1 MGNTPYPRSI
11 PIPNPNQKVMFN
23 MSNPRPSIT
32 IRFGASSDDIAVDG
46 NTFTRHKLS
55 RADQGFL
62 RRVVIG
68 ALEKSGYFTKEGRK

>member
-1 MGNTPYPRSI
+1 MGITPRLRSI

-23 MSNPRPSIT
+23 MSHTRPT
-32 IRFGASSDDIAVDG
+32 IIIHFGASNDDIAVDG
-46 NTFTRHKLS
+46 NVFTRNQLS

-68 ALEKSGYFTKEGRK
+68 ALEKSGYFTKGARQ

>member
-1 MGNTPYPRSI
+1 
-11 PIPNPNQKVMFN
+11 
-23 MSNPRPSIT
+23 MSQSKPSIT
-32 IRFGASSDDIAVDG
+32 IRFGASHDDIAVDG

-68 ALEKSGYFTKEGRK
+68 ALEKSGFFSKGDRK